1 MDDILNIDTYIA
13 DGFVKVCDVILDPND
28 EQFWKYINIDEDVM
42 YSEHRSWIYFIVDGK
57 EIAKAGE
64 TGNPLGIRGKDPTQP
79 ITGTMGRLGRY
90 RKMLDRTDMPI
101 RESLQEQ
108 VRAGTIS
115 IWARKCSMIEIP
127 ALIAGQVGVTILS
140 NHKDLEMRYLDI
152 IKERTGSYPR
162 LNKLRK

>member
-1 MDDILNIDTYIA
+1 
-13 DGFVKVCDVILDPND
+13 
-28 EQFWKYINIDEDVM
+28 
-42 YSEHRSWIYFIVDGK
+42 
-57 EIAKAGE
+57 
-64 TGNPLGIRGKDPTQP
+64 
-79 ITGTMGRLGRY
+79 MGRLGRY

-108 VRAGTIS
+108 VRAETIS

-127 ALIAGQVGVTILS
+127 VLIAGQVGVTILS

>member
-1 MDDILNIDTYIA
+1 MDDILNINSYIA
-13 DGFVKVCDVILDPND
+13 DGFVKVCDVMLDAD
-28 EQFWKYINIDEDVM
+28 DDQFWKYTNNNEDVM
-42 YSEHRSWIYFIVDGK
+42 YSDHRSWIYFIVDDD
-57 EIAKAGE
+57 EIVKAGE

-90 RKMLDRTDMPI
+90 RKMLDKTDMPI
-101 RESLQEQ
+101 RDSLREQ
-108 VRAGTIS
+108 VRAGKVS
-115 IWARKCSMIEIP
+115 IWALKCNMIEIP
-127 ALIAGQVGVTILS
+127 CLIAGNVSKTILS